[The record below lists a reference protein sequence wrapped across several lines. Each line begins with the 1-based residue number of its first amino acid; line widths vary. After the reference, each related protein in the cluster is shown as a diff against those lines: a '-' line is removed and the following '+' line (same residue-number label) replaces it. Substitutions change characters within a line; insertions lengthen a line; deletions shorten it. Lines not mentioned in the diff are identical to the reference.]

1 MSAEIVQTSYE
12 DLDRVAAQFGRA
24 TTAATQL
31 RQQLRRGYDPLAQGG
46 WQGRGSAAFTSEMQA
61 QVFPALERMIKA
73 LDAGRSVT
81 LEIKG
86 VMQRAEE
93 EAARPFKGD
102 GGQVDRSSAKSSD
115 GLSIS
120 QMQPVT
126 NGQLYITGGADGRDV
141 HPSDAKQGQIGD
153 CYFVTALAVVAQQ
166 QPDLIKRAIKD
177 NGDGSYTVTFY
188 EERGGFLG
196 IGESVKPVPITVTPA
211 LPVGQRVGKDGVA
224 RPATPHIGANDVA
237 NGKQEM
243 WGMVMEQAYAQ
254 WKGGGNAATGYAR
267 LDEGGSAGDVLFA
280 LTGRESSFD
289 DADEYSLRE
298 LAKMQR
304 EGQALT
310 LSSLSDD
317 DDPKKKAYYKNGALV
332 TGHAYYISAVDEAS
346 GTVTIQ
352 NPWGWDQ
359 HKVTMPYKDLEDN
372 FRGITV
378 NPLKGR

>member
-12 DLDRVAAQFGRA
+12 ELDRIAAQFGRA
-24 TTAATQL
+24 ATAAAQL
-31 RQQLRRGYDPLAQGG
+31 RQQVRRGYDPLEKGG
-46 WQGRGSAAFTSEMQA
+46 WQGRGAAAFTREMQA
-61 QVFPALERMIKA
+61 QVFPALERLIKA
-73 LDAGRSVT
+73 LEAGRSVT
-81 LEIKG
+81 MEIKG

-93 EAARPFKGD
+93 EAARPFKGNGD
-102 GGQVDRSSAKSSD
+102 PLTRSGAKSSG

-126 NGQLYITGGADGRDV
+126 NGQLYIAGGADGRDV

-153 CYFVTALAVVAQQ
+153 CYFVTSLAVVAQQ
-166 QPDLIKRAIKD
+166 QPDLIKQAIKD

-196 IGESVKPVPITVTPA
+196 IGERVEPVAITVTPA
-211 LPVGQRVGKDGVA
+211 LPVGQRTKDGVTSA
-224 RPATPHIGANDVA
+224 VSAHIGADDVA

-243 WGMVMEQAYAQ
+243 WSTVMEQAYAQ

-267 LDEGGSAGDVLFA
+267 LDEGGHASDVLFA
-280 LTGRESSFD
+280 LTGRESDVEDS
-289 DADEYSLRE
+289 DEYSLKE

-317 DDPKKKAYYKNGALV
+317 DDPKKQAYYKNGALV
-332 TGHAYYISAVDEAS
+332 TGHAYYISAVDEAN
-346 GTVTIQ
+346 GTVTVQ

-372 FRGITV
+372 FSHITV
-378 NPLKGR
+378 NPLKRR